1 MLLSYLALF
10 VVAVAGIVVFDDD
23 PTAVSR
29 EEWIFYAIM
38 LYAAVSIFR
47 LMSDQIREHI
57 RRGGRF

>member
-10 VVAVAGIVVFDDD
+10 VVAVVGIVVFDDD
-23 PTAVSR
+23 PTAVST

-47 LMSDQIREHI
+47 LMSDQIRDQL
-57 RRGGRF
+57 RRGG